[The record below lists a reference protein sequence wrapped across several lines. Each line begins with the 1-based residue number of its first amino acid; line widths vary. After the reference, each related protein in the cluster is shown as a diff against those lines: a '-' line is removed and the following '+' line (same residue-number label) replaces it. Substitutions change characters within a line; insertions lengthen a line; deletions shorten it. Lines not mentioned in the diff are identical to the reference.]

1 MKRTWKYSQIFKGSE
16 NIYFPNPY
24 RKKLHKDVLLNW
36 KMVLFFNFL
45 EPLQWKCCDVYT
57 FPIQLLIFTLSLSMA
72 IETIYHYVL
81 LEHVFYLIFKT
92 LLFVFSLS
100 SLVAIP
106 YFPGFSSYLQLL
118 SYHSI
123 RGHGDD
129 LTMSFFFFDH
139 AHIMQKFLGNAGSL
153 ACWATRGVLPFHI
166 LNTIS
171 K

>member
-129 LTMSFFFFDH
+129 LTMSFFFFLT
-139 AHIMQKFLGNAGSL
+139 MPTSCRSF
-153 ACWATRGVLPFHI
+153 WAMLDP
-166 LNTIS
+166 
-171 K
+171 